1 MTSPVLPDGLYPVL
15 PHPEGLDDAFWEGTR
30 REEIR
35 IQRCE
40 DCRGFQWLPEWVCYH
55 CHSLNLSF
63 EPVLPSGTIYSWER
77 VWHPPTPELAP
88 YCPYIIA
95 VIQLDSA
102 PSVRVVGNLIG
113 GGEQVVTIGAPVNAV
128 FEHHERYTLVQWSAA
143 G

>member
-1 MTSPVLPDGLYPVL
+1 
-15 PHPEGLDDAFWEGTR
+15 
-30 REEIR
+30 
-35 IQRCE
+35 
-40 DCRGFQWLPEWVCYH
+40 
-55 CHSLNLSF
+55 
-63 EPVLPSGTIYSWER
+63 
-77 VWHPPTPELAP
+77 LAP